1 MTLLNRLA
9 VDLANDLEFVQA
21 AEHTEAA
28 VALAH
33 ETGDERVVAT
43 ALDSRKL
50 IAAYL
55 GDFGVLGATVATLDG
70 ILRRHNDLWILSFAL
85 AESAIE
91 PAARARWDEAVGL
104 VEEALAMKRRIGDK
118 SGQPLLL
125 AMLSWVHRSRGAYQN
140 ALDTAGEALDLAV
153 EIDHPW
159 WTAWAGAN
167 LGATLLELR
176 CPEQATKPL
185 VRAHAAAEA
194 VGVRSQLLRSCAHLA
209 WTRWLSGDASQADSM
224 LRRAETLLADV
235 HAPDGKAWL
244 FGADAYLAVAR
255 LDLARNEPARALEV
269 VTPLVAAADAAGWGE
284 PLALGLALVGRS
296 QWAVGSPESAKT
308 VLTRALAVA
317 ETHTLPAPV
326 LEAHTAL
333 TNICRAEGDQRAADA
348 HSTDALEIIT
358 RDGRRDSHPRHQGAL
373 HHRVKVRS
381 QPAGLGLTA
390 RWPEQLSP
398 CWAICARTVPPPRP
412 RTRRPHRT
420 LAGRLT
426 APSHIDM
433 SGVRPMRGPVARPW
447 SGRAWSLASGPN
459 ERRRADRIR

>member
-1 MTLLNRLA
+1 LGDGPQARPDFEAALTGARAREDRHMEYEALAGLGRLLEFDLGDRAQGLQCLEEALMIAQSLGDRAGQVALLNRLA

-140 ALDTAGEALDLAV
+140 ALDTAGEALDVAV

-176 CPEQATKPL
+176 CPEHAIEPL
-185 VRAHAAAEA
+185 VRSHAAAEA

-317 ETHTLPAPV
+317 DTHTLPAPA

-358 RDGRRDSHPRHQGAL
+358 RMADAIRTPDIRERFITVSMSD
-373 HHRVKVRS
+373 
-381 QPAGLGLTA
+381 
-390 RWPEQLSP
+390 LSP
-398 CWAICARTVPPPRP
+398 P
-412 RTRRPHRT
+412 
-420 LAGRLT
+420 
-426 APSHIDM
+426 
-433 SGVRPMRGPVARPW
+433 
-447 SGRAWSLASGPN
+447 AS
-459 ERRRADRIR
+459 A